1 MRKVT
6 KLLQFDLFQ
15 KKYII
20 KSGIP
25 AFFFSFAELYAK
37 IYP

>member
-20 KSGIP
+20 KEKWLEGNQRKGDQN
-25 AFFFSFAELYAK
+25 E
-37 IYP
+37 